1 MPDTKAIHLVVSF
14 VDRLPRRAVDLAS
27 KAPGFVISPFVNQK
41 GEKAVFIPAELY
53 YSSEG
58 ENRQI
63 EIANTNDEKKQT
75 FLTFFNTLLSHLTSE
90 TPYAN
95 KYYNS
100 SNQNLGHQDNQQ
112 DSFVSLVN
120 KGIDAIKKGQFQK
133 VVIARTNMID
143 LSQPLHLVNAFEN
156 MAKKYPNTFVSLVST
171 PEHGTWMGA
180 SPELLMNVNQDHIL
194 RTMALAGTKPATS
207 DWTQK
212 EIEEQEFVKH
222 FIVKQF
228 QEVGVQK
235 FDVLGPKT
243 FTLGH
248 LIHLKTDFT
257 VDLKSTVQSPEL
269 VGTSLLHLLHPTPA
283 VCGLPKQPALH
294 FINQY
299 ESFDRSFYTGY
310 LGPTNIQDETSLYVN
325 LRCMQLLD
333 DKAILYAGAGIT
345 RDSDPIKEWE
355 ETNLKIKMLLKVIKD

>member
-1 MPDTKAIHLVVSF
+1 
-14 VDRLPRRAVDLAS
+14 
-27 KAPGFVISPFVNQK
+27 
-41 GEKAVFIPAELY
+41 
-53 YSSEG
+53 
-58 ENRQI
+58 
-63 EIANTNDEKKQT
+63 
-75 FLTFFNTLLSHLTSE
+75 
-90 TPYAN
+90 
-95 KYYNS
+95 
-100 SNQNLGHQDNQQ
+100 
-112 DSFVSLVN
+112 
-120 KGIDAIKKGQFQK
+120 
-133 VVIARTNMID
+133 MID

-180 SPELLMNVNQDHIL
+180 SPELLMNVNQDYIL

-235 FDVLGPKT
+235 FDVFGPKT

-283 VCGLPKQPALH
+283 VCGLPKKPALH
-294 FINQY
+294 FINQH

-310 LGPTNIQDETSLYVN
+310 LGPSNIQEETSLYVN

>member
-1 MPDTKAIHLVVSF
+1 MPETKAIHLVVSF
-14 VDRLPRRAVDLAS
+14 VDRLPLAAVDLAF
-27 KAPGFVISPFVNQK
+27 KAPGFVISPFR

-63 EIANTNDEKKQT
+63 EIADTSDEKKQT
-75 FLTFFNTLLSHLTSE
+75 FLSFFNTLLSHLTSK

-100 SNQNLGHQDNQQ
+100 SDQNFGHQDNQQ
-112 DSFVSLVN
+112 DSFVTLVN
-120 KGIDAIKKGQFQK
+120 KGIDAIKKGKFQK
-133 VVIARTNMID
+133 VVIARTNMIE
-143 LSQPLHLVNAFEN
+143 LNQPLHLVNAFEN
-156 MAKKYPNTFVSLVST
+156 LAKKYPNTFVSLVST

-180 SPELLMNVNQDHIL
+180 SPELLMNVNQDYIL
-194 RTMALAGTKPATS
+194 RTMALAGTKPTIS

-212 EIEEQEFVKH
+212 EIEEHEFVKH
-222 FIVKQF
+222 FIIKQF
-228 QEVGVQK
+228 KEIGIQK
-235 FDVLGPKT
+235 FEVLGPKT

-257 VDLKSTVQSPEL
+257 VDFKSTAPSPSPEL
-269 VGTSLLHLLHPTPA
+269 VATSILHRLHPTPA
-283 VCGLPKQPALH
+283 VCGLPKKQALH
-294 FINQY
+294 FINHY

-310 LGPTNIQDETSLYVN
+310 LGPTNIQQQTSFYVN

-355 ETNLKIKMLLKVIKD
+355 ETNLKNKMLLKVIKD